1 LAGGAPICILG
12 SVVAEGIL
20 ELSETDGLSS
30 LVVSI
35 TNDAP
40 SAVLIDVE
48 DPSAVLAA
56 LSPLATRDPAPSP
69 VIGLTGRG
77 AADLVHA
84 LRRLG
89 LRAEAIDPSLSPA
102 EARELLAQLAWP
114 GS

>member
-1 LAGGAPICILG
+1 MLG
-12 SVVAEGIL
+12 SVAAEGIV
-20 ELSETDGLSS
+20 ELSTGDGLSS
-30 LVVSI
+30 LASSI
-35 TNDAP
+35 ANDAP

-56 LSPLATRDPAPSP
+56 LSPLATRDPAPST

-102 EARELLAQLAWP
+102 EARELLAPLARP
-114 GS
+114 GT